1 MTACE
6 VAQMLNAKRVKKG
19 EWIAKCP
26 SHADSH
32 PSLSIKEGTRGVLI
46 YCQSAHCTLK
56 EITAAMG
63 IKVSDLFYSSRVA
76 PEVALALRNRIAL
89 DRTERREALLMWL
102 EALNPTSR
110 YYRAAVRGVK
120 RDLLRLKMAVEPKK
134 TTAVVKSALAKRRLN
149 RYGFDHMWERYLA
162 TTQGQADALTYGRE
176 LLA

>member
-1 MTACE
+1 MTASE

-26 SHADSH
+26 SHEDHH
-32 PSLSIKEGTRGVLI
+32 PSLSIKEGTRGVLL

-63 IKVSDLFYSSRVA
+63 IKISDLFYSSRLE
-76 PEVALALRNRIAL
+76 PEVALALRNRMAL

-120 RDLLRLKMAVEPKK
+120 SDLLRLRMLVEPKK
-134 TTAVVKSALAKRRLN
+134 TTAIVRMVLAKRRLN
-149 RYGFDHMWERYLA
+149 RYGFDKMWERYLA
-162 TTQGQADALTYGRE
+162 TPQGQADARKYERE
-176 LLA
+176 LTV